1 MGKVSE
7 GFGSW
12 WGGFWGGFR
21 GFGGEDFG
29 LSWEGLGFRGGA
41 SGFRG
46 EGFGLSWG
54 GFGLSWEKLR
64 AFAGRDSG
72 FRGASGFRGDL
83 GFRGGLELSWGG
95 IRAFETILRI

>member
-1 MGKVSE
+1 MGRDSGWGRFRRAS
-7 GFGSW
+7 GFG
-12 WGGFWGGFR
+12 GEVFWGGFR

-29 LSWEGLGFRGGA
+29 LSWGA

-46 EGFGLSWG
+46 EGFGLSWV

-83 GFRGGLELSWGG
+83 GFRGGLELWWGG
-95 IRAFETILRI
+95 IRASETILRI